1 MFPYYDW
8 HYQTHLTQ
16 LAHPRGSNAPVPVV
30 IRERVYDDPDPS
42 STWRSETEGLNG
54 IVVKRHQPPTA
65 LGESTAMLDA
75 YTGSAA
81 GLKDY
86 TAGIVYTMI
95 DVDYGTHVVVET
107 AEHNDPEMARY
118 IQALWDE
125 DIYVTETE
133 VWDAHTQQWESDC
146 DHIALLVGKSQ
157 VEAHFADMSQPK

>member
-8 HYQTHLTQ
+8 HYQTHLTS
-16 LAHPRGSNAPVPVV
+16 PVGSTDPVPVV

-54 IVVKRHQPPTA
+54 IVVSKRHQPPTA
-65 LGESTAMLDA
+65 LGESADLLDA
-75 YTGSAA
+75 YMASN
-81 GLKDY
+81 

-95 DVDYGTHVVVET
+95 DVAYDVQVVVET
-107 AEHNDPEMARY
+107 YEHNDPEMARY

-133 VWDAHTQQWESDC
+133 VWDAHSQQWVSDC
-146 DHIALLVGKSQ
+146 DHIELLVGRSQ
-157 VEAHFADMSQPK
+157 VKAHFADMTQPK